1 MKGIILA
8 GGTGSRLWP
17 LTISTSKQLLP
28 VYDKPMIYYPVAT
41 LIAAGIREVLV
52 ITTPE
57 DQINFIKLL
66 GNGSNFGIDIKY
78 AIQNEPNGLAEAFII
93 GEKFIGSDSVV
104 LALGDNLFYG
114 PGLGTYLEKHS
125 TIDGGLVL
133 AYRVSNPQAYG
144 VVEFDSL
151 GKVVSIEEKPSE
163 PKSNYVIPGLYFYDN
178 DVVKIAKTIEVSAR
192 GELEITDI
200 NNHYLKRGKLQVSIL
215 PRGSAWFD
223 TGTVEDLIEA
233 GEFVRTL
240 EKRQGLKIGAPEEA
254 AWRRGFINQQ
264 QLEAASQRVGKSV
277 YGEYLR
283 TISAEV
289 NQ

>member
-1 MKGIILA
+1 
-8 GGTGSRLWP
+8 
-17 LTISTSKQLLP
+17 
-28 VYDKPMIYYPVAT
+28 MIYYPVAT